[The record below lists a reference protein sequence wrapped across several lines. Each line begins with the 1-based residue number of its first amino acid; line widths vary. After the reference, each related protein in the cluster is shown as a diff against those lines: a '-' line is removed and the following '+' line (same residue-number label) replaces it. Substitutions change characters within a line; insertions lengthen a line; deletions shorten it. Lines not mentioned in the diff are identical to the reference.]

1 MHYESLLGRVDTL
14 PSRDAIHIISNYIEA
29 YGRQI
34 AARNRNDRKIG
45 GAVNSQE
52 TLSAHPKLT
61 SAISMLERLAPGDGE
76 MCAHVGRVLFE
87 CGDYVGARTSYD
99 KLLSSNGDGLSR
111 VLRNE
116 VLWRLGESLVRVGDI
131 DRASDVLREAFEL
144 DSLNPFVLDALVHLH
159 EATSNWTELLRAK
172 QARMD
177 VSTGDERFD
186 LLLDIGDV
194 CFTRLG
200 DPVRAGK
207 AYVSALELRPDD
219 RTVLTKL
226 MQLYSENK
234 DWVNLVDVVLRLAE
248 FVEDTKQRAK
258 YLQTA
263 GIITARQLGNNSEA
277 ILCFERALDFDPT
290 LTKSMDE
297 AISLRRRQRD
307 FAGLERL
314 LKTRLEQA
322 KALEDRILTA
332 SALDALGLFYRDD
345 LHETSLAIETYEAAQ
360 AVVPDNGE
368 RSEILSD
375 LYASDPSKYLDKAV
389 KAQSAV
395 LRRNPYRLQSYK
407 LLRHLYAGAR
417 RPDPAWCVCQ
427 ALSVLNRAEPDEE
440 RFYRKHRAE
449 TPAPAQAVIDD
460 DDWSRRLSFP
470 DGDPLV
476 TRVFS
481 LIEPTILRA
490 RSKSLEA
497 LGFSENDRIAVA
509 PNQPYPI
516 IQTIYYVLGL
526 YGSPPPPI
534 VVNTKEAAALSFIH
548 TLEPGVALGR
558 SAFDQVIAPQALAFT
573 VARHF
578 AYFRPGYYVRHLVPT
593 GTGLKAWLF
602 AAIKLCVP
610 VFPIATE
617 LDGQVAEA
625 LDFISR
631 DFQGVQREMLAST
644 VSKLLQSG
652 SAIDLKKWVGAVD
665 LTVDRAGFLV
675 GHDLGVACDVI
686 RGSEDAS
693 SIPPKERIKELVLF
707 SIGEEYLALRRKLG
721 IAIDS

>member
-1 MHYESLLGRVDTL
+1 
-14 PSRDAIHIISNYIEA
+14 
-29 YGRQI
+29 
-34 AARNRNDRKIG
+34 
-45 GAVNSQE
+45 
-52 TLSAHPKLT
+52 
-61 SAISMLERLAPGDGE
+61 
-76 MCAHVGRVLFE
+76 
-87 CGDYVGARTSYD
+87 
-99 KLLSSNGDGLSR
+99 
-111 VLRNE
+111 
-116 VLWRLGESLVRVGDI
+116 
-131 DRASDVLREAFEL
+131 
-144 DSLNPFVLDALVHLH
+144 
-159 EATSNWTELLRAK
+159 
-172 QARMD
+172 
-177 VSTGDERFD
+177 
-186 LLLDIGDV
+186 
-194 CFTRLG
+194 
-200 DPVRAGK
+200 
-207 AYVSALELRPDD
+207 
-219 RTVLTKL
+219 
-226 MQLYSENK
+226 
-234 DWVNLVDVVLRLAE
+234 
-248 FVEDTKQRAK
+248 
-258 YLQTA
+258 
-263 GIITARQLGNNSEA
+263 
-277 ILCFERALDFDPT
+277 
-290 LTKSMDE
+290 
-297 AISLRRRQRD
+297 
-307 FAGLERL
+307 
-314 LKTRLEQA
+314 
-322 KALEDRILTA
+322 
-332 SALDALGLFYRDD
+332 
-345 LHETSLAIETYEAAQ
+345 
-360 AVVPDNGE
+360 
-368 RSEILSD
+368 
-375 LYASDPSKYLDKAV
+375 
-389 KAQSAV
+389 
-395 LRRNPYRLQSYK
+395 
-407 LLRHLYAGAR
+407 
-417 RPDPAWCVCQ
+417 
-427 ALSVLNRAEPDEE
+427 
-440 RFYRKHRAE
+440 
-449 TPAPAQAVIDD
+449 
-460 DDWSRRLSFP
+460 
-470 DGDPLV
+470 
-476 TRVFS
+476 
-481 LIEPTILRA
+481 
-490 RSKSLEA
+490 